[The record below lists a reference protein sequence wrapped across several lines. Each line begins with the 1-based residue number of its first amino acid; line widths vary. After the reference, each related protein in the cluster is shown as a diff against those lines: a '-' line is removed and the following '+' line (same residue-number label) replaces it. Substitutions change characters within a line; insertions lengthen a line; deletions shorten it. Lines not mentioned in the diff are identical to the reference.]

1 MTDINK
7 AIREALN
14 EINNGWDY
22 VISDYC
28 SSKEQ
33 EEQTEIDKQKELDDV
48 VAKIK
53 ALVVESLPKEKQME
67 FVESKPTV
75 TQNDEDRCRFYRY
88 GGYDF
93 AIREIRSIFSE

>member
-7 AIREALN
+7 ALKAIKITGKRYTSTSKL
-14 EINNGWDY
+14 GWY
-22 VISDYC
+22 L
-28 SSKEQ
+28 
-33 EEQTEIDKQKELDDV
+33 EIDDESI
-48 VAKIK
+48 AKIK